1 MAAAAPPRPS
11 HSIGRSTAW
20 GRLRHRPSHHMQ
32 GLAPQ
37 RLARINDP
45 DNESQ
50 RGAKLDGCFAYG
62 SRC

>member
-1 MAAAAPPRPS
+1 
-11 HSIGRSTAW
+11 
-20 GRLRHRPSHHMQ
+20 MQ

-62 SRC
+62 YRC